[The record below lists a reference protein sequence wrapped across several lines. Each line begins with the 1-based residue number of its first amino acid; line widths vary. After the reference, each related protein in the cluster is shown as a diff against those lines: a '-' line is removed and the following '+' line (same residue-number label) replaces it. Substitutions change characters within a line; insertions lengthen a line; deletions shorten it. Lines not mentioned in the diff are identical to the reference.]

1 MSDGATRRLWR
12 IAGPIILSNVSVP
25 MLGAVDTAVIGHLPD
40 PAYLGGVAIGAMIF
54 NFLYWGFGFLR
65 MGTTGF
71 VAQAAGA
78 GDAAE
83 LRAILGRA
91 LLLAIAIALVLI
103 VAQGAIGQAA
113 LTLTDASPAVESSA
127 ATFFAV
133 RIWSA
138 PATLANYVLLGWLLG
153 TQRAKAALVLQ
164 LVMNGVNVVLDL
176 WFVIGLGWGVPG
188 VAAATAIAEYVAA
201 ALGLW
206 LILRTLPDGRW
217 EMPRILDRARILALL
232 RVNRDIFLR
241 TLCLIFAFAW
251 FTQAGARLGDV
262 TLAAN
267 AVLLNFQSIMAFAL
281 DGFAFAAEALVG
293 GAVGA
298 RDRRAFVE
306 AVRAAALFSL
316 VFAVL
321 FTAVYAGLGH
331 WMIDRLTDLVTVR
344 QAAYRYLPWLI
355 VSPLISVWSFLLDG
369 IYIGATRTVE
379 MRNGMIIALVAYLA
393 AAALLVPQWGNHG
406 LWLAFTVLM
415 VARAVP
421 LAAWYPRLLRTFP
434 PPGVSSRM

>member
-1 MSDGATRRLWR
+1 VKAAHQRLWR

-25 MLGAVDTAVIGHLPD
+25 LLGAVDTAVIGHLAN

-78 GDAAE
+78 NDAAE

-91 LLLAIAIALVLI
+91 LLLAAAIALVLI
-103 VAQGAIGQAA
+103 AAQGPIGRLA
-113 LTLTDASPAVESSA
+113 LGLTDGSAQVEASA
-127 ATFFAV
+127 ASFFAI

-138 PATLANYVLLGWLLG
+138 PATLGNYVLLGWLLG
-153 TQRAKAALVLQ
+153 MQRAKAALVLQ
-164 LVMNGVNVVLDL
+164 LVMNTANVLLDV

-188 VAAATAIAEYVAA
+188 VAAGTALAEYVAA
-201 ALGLW
+201 AVGLW
-206 LILRTLPDGRW
+206 MILRALPGHAGWEGR
-217 EMPRILDRARILALL
+217 RILDRARLLALL
-232 RVNRDIFLR
+232 RVNRDIFIR

-293 GAVGA
+293 GAIGA
-298 RDRRAFVE
+298 RDRAAFQA
-306 AVRAAALFSL
+306 AVRAAGLFSL
-316 VFAVL
+316 VFAAL
-321 FTAVYAGLGH
+321 FAAAYAAFGRWIVDL
-331 WMIDRLTDLVTVR
+331 LTDIAAVR
-344 QAAYRYLPWLI
+344 AVAYDYLPWLI
-355 VSPLISVWSFLLDG
+355 ASPLVSVWSFLLDG

-379 MRNGMIIALVAYLA
+379 MRNGMIIALACYLGA
-393 AAALLVPQWGNHG
+393 AAVLVPRFGNHG

-415 VARAVP
+415 AARAVP
-421 LAAWYPRLLRTFP
+421 LALWYPRLLRGFADRPRTP
-434 PPGVSSRM
+434 